1 MTNGDEVDPLDAFMS
16 TLETEMHQGAATVPD
31 NKGKEMVTTGSH
43 SRYSM
48 QQQQPVPLPLLE
60 DEEDAET
67 DDEVEDQSKE
77 AVTTEAAFDPEKLKN
92 LSAEEV
98 IA

>member
-31 NKGKEMVTTGSH
+31 NKGKGMVTTGSH
-43 SRYSM
+43 SRSSM
-48 QQQQPVPLPLLE
+48 QQQQPLPLLE

-77 AVTTEAAFDPEKLKN
+77 AVTTEGAFDPEKLKN

>member
-16 TLETEMHQGAATVPD
+16 TLEAEIHRGAATVPD
-31 NKGKEMVTTGSH
+31 SKGKGMMNAGSP
-43 SRYSM
+43 SRSII
-48 QQQQPVPLPLLE
+48 QQQQPLPLLE
-60 DEEDAET
+60 DEEDVGT
-67 DDEVEDQSKE
+67 DGEEEEQSKE
-77 AVTTEAAFDPEKLKN
+77 AGAIEGAFDPEKLKN